1 MWCGGFYFVWW
12 FWGKVVVSD
21 GWFVSCGPLLCPLSL
36 AAPGTYYAI
45 GPMAAF
51 AFETTFTSLQ
61 RCRTVLSLAFVL
73 SCIGDRCIVDGL
85 LAAPR
90 TVGKFHFSCT
100 GFPRVNSSTAA
111 FTNVDSALAF
121 VFVCVVA

>member
-1 MWCGGFYFVWW
+1 MG
-12 FWGKVVVSD
+12 
-21 GWFVSCGPLLCPLSL
+21 PLSL

-100 GFPRVNSSTAA
+100 DFSRVDSSTAV
-111 FTNVDSALAF
+111 FTDVDAALAF
-121 VFVCVVA
+121 AFVGIVAERRVARFADLGSRDSSGRKLPVTAT

>member
-1 MWCGGFYFVWW
+1 M
-12 FWGKVVVSD
+12 
-21 GWFVSCGPLLCPLSL
+21 CPLSL

-61 RCRTVLSLAFVL
+61 RCRTVLALAFVL

-85 LAAPR
+85 LTAPR

-100 GFPRVNSSTAA
+100 GFPRVDSSTAV
-111 FTNVDSALAF
+111 FTNVDAALAF
-121 VFVCVVA
+121 AFVGIVVERRVTRFADLGSRDTSGRKLPVAAT